1 MTDLN
6 KTPRLLLLIDL
17 MAGLAVLIAFL
28 LVMLYAPIELT
39 MGRVQKVFYFHV
51 AASWSGML
59 GFLVATVAAIAY
71 LKTSDMRW
79 DIASLAG
86 VEIGMVFIALG
97 IVSGS
102 IWARPVWNTWWT
114 WDPRLTTTLIMELIY
129 SAYLLL
135 RGGVDDPARQA
146 KLSAVYAIVGF
157 TSVPLTFISIRVF
170 RTIHPVLVASSDPA
184 LGTFAMSPRMLAA
197 FFGSLAAFTLLFV
210 ALYWH
215 RYRLG
220 SAQSE
225 LMQKRMELEAG
236 GEQ

>member
-1 MTDLN
+1 MTDSN
-6 KTPRLLLLIDL
+6 KTPRLLLLLDIL
-17 MAGLAVLIAFL
+17 AGLGVLAAFL

-71 LKTSDMRW
+71 LKTNDLRW

-97 IVSGS
+97 IISGS

-135 RGGVDDPARQA
+135 RGGVDDPVRRA

-170 RTIHPVLVASSDPA
+170 RTIHPVLVGSSDPS
-184 LGTFAMSPRMLAA
+184 LGTFAMSPRMQAA
-197 FFGSLAAFTLLFV
+197 FFGSLAAFTLLFI

-220 SAQSE
+220 SAQSAV
-225 LMQKRMELEAG
+225 MQKRMEIEAG

>member
-1 MTDLN
+1 MTDSN
-6 KTPRLLLLIDL
+6 KTPRPLLLIDL
-17 MAGLAVLIAFL
+17 LAGLGVFAAFL

-51 AASWSGML
+51 AASWTGML

-71 LKTSDMRW
+71 LKTNVLRW
-79 DIASLAG
+79 DTASLAG

-97 IVSGS
+97 IISGS

-135 RGGVDDPARQA
+135 RGGVDDPIRRAR
-146 KLSAVYAIVGF
+146 LSAVYAIVGF

-170 RTIHPVLVASSDPA
+170 RTIHPVLVGSSDPS
-184 LGTFAMSPRMLAA
+184 LGTFAMSPRMQAA
-197 FFGSLAAFTLLFV
+197 FFGSLAAFTLLFI

-220 SAQSE
+220 TAQS
-225 LMQKRMELEAG
+225 LVVQKRMEIETG

>member
-1 MTDLN
+1 MTDSN
-6 KTPRLLLLIDL
+6 KTPRLLLLLDIL
-17 MAGLAVLIAFL
+17 AGLGVLAAFL

-71 LKTSDMRW
+71 LKTNDLRW
-79 DIASLAG
+79 DTASLAG

-97 IVSGS
+97 IISGS

-135 RGGVDDPARQA
+135 RGGVDDPVRRA

-170 RTIHPVLVASSDPA
+170 RTIHPVLVGSSDPS
-184 LGTFAMSPRMLAA
+184 LGTFAMSPRMQAA
-197 FFGSLAAFTLLFV
+197 FFGSLAAFTLLFI

-220 SAQSE
+220 SAQSAV
-225 LMQKRMELEAG
+225 MQKRMEIEAG